1 MSYCTLAELIE
12 TYGETDIRNLSD
24 RANKPAQA
32 IDEQV
37 VARAIADAD
46 AEIDL
51 HLEARYRLPLAS
63 VPAVLTRI
71 ACQLSYAGLHTRVD
85 EKHPANLAAER
96 GRKLLKGIADG
107 KLSLGLDSAGTPA
120 PLADTVQIASG
131 RNDFGGTW

>member
-1 MSYCTLAELIE
+1 MTYCTLAELVEI
-12 TYGETDIRNLSD
+12 YGEADIRNLSD

-37 VARAIADAD
+37 VGRAMADAA

-63 VPAVLTRI
+63 VPRVLTRI

-85 EKHPANLAAER
+85 AEHPAHLAAER
-96 GRKLLKGIADG
+96 ARKLLAGIAAG
-107 KLSLGLDSAGTPA
+107 KLSLGLDSAGAPA
-120 PLADTVQIASG
+120 PLADTVQIATG